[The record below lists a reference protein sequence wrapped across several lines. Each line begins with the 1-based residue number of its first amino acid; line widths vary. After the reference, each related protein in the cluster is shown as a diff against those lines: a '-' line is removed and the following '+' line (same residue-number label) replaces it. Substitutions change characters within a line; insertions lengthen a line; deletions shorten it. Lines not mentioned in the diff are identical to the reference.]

1 MHENIKETDECLV
14 IGLGNIKSTP
24 DSLGPKV
31 IDKVIVTRHLFELD
45 NNSIDKGIS
54 NICALSPGVMG
65 TTGIETCDIIKALV
79 EKIEID
85 YDLKN
90 LCFSNINLNIYHN
103 NHQ

>member
-1 MHENIKETDECLV
+1 MEEIVEKDENQDSNDENILDVESV
-14 IGLGNIKSTP
+14 IE
-24 DSLGPKV
+24 KV

-79 EKIEID
+79 EKIES
-85 YDLKN
+85 LTKG
-90 LCFSNINLNIYHN
+90 NIFNMYGPTETTI
-103 NHQ
+103 